1 MVKAENNNE
10 QSVEPRFYKA
20 DVKKLKESISTTGKY
35 NTEIATAGG
44 LSKEVL
50 ARALKGF
57 RITKAKADGI
67 CNGLNE
73 SGCKPKASREVLFPY
88 GE

>member
-1 MVKAENNNE
+1 MVKTE
-10 QSVEPRFYKA
+10 QKTASKARFYKA
-20 DVKKLKESISTTGKY
+20 DTAKLQAAIDSTGKFK
-35 NTEIATAGG
+35 TEIASAGG

-50 ARALKGF
+50 TKALNGL
-57 RITKAKADGI
+57 RITEAKANGI

-88 GE
+88 GEN